1 MSRIL
6 IIEDDKDLAEL
17 MKFRLE
23 KENFTVDVCHDGADG
38 LYYMQETMY
47 DLVILDRMLP
57 SMDGTKILK
66 QARAAHIATPVIFLT
81 ALGELEDK
89 ITGLECGADDYM
101 VKPFAF
107 EELLARIR
115 SIMRRP
121 GKWGDLGLLK
131 LGDIS
136 FDPECGRLCKDT
148 KECTLSKRE
157 SALLEIFLRNPGQVL
172 PRTLLLSRVWGMDS
186 DVEDGNLD
194 NYIHFLRRRLK
205 TVGSTLILKTIRGT
219 GYQLEV
225 YRS

>member
-1 MSRIL
+1 MRIL

-115 SIMRRP
+115 SIMRR
-121 GKWGDLGLLK
+121 
-131 LGDIS
+131 
-136 FDPECGRLCKDT
+136 
-148 KECTLSKRE
+148 
-157 SALLEIFLRNPGQVL
+157 LENGVIWDF
-172 PRTLLLSRVWGMDS
+172 
-186 DVEDGNLD
+186 
-194 NYIHFLRRRLK
+194 
-205 TVGSTLILKTIRGT
+205 
-219 GYQLEV
+219 
-225 YRS
+225 